1 VSISRKALLAVAST
15 FALAACTAGAGGGG
29 TAEGGGADG
38 DPIKLRY
45 AFFAPAESF
54 PGVQMQKWKEEL
66 EKRTDGQVEVELF
79 PGGTLLSAG
88 DIYDGVSAG
97 TVDIGLDS
105 PSYDESRFPFSS
117 VINAPIGMEKSQ
129 TSSPVFLDLL
139 TEFEPAEFA
148 DFEII
153 TAFTTEA
160 AYYQTKD
167 KVASIA
173 DARGLELRSAA
184 TAIPILERM
193 KAAPVGMA
201 MPDVAEA
208 LQTGVISGYVSSRDV
223 LQDFGLAEHL
233 NYVTDYPLGIST
245 GFVAVMD
252 KERYESLPDDV
263 KNVIQE
269 LKPEMMEFTAQYH
282 DEENIANSMAF
293 AEEQGVE
300 LVEVTDSA
308 EWDAIMDEV
317 AGQWVESHAD
327 AGFDAA
333 AVLERARELAEEYES
348 GGE

>member
-1 VSISRKALLAVAST
+1 MSVSRKALLAVAST
-15 FALAACTAGAGGGG
+15 FALAACTAGAGGNAGEVSGG
-29 TAEGGGADG
+29 DG
-38 DPIKLRY
+38 EPITLRY

-79 PGGTLLSAG
+79 PGGTLLGAG

-97 TVDIGLDS
+97 TVDVGLDS
-105 PSYDESRFPFSS
+105 PSYDATRFPFSS
-117 VINAPIGMEKSQ
+117 VINTPIGMEKSQ

-139 TEFEPAEFA
+139 TEFEPPEFA

-167 KVASIA
+167 KVASIP
-173 DARGLELRSAA
+173 DARSLELRSAA

-193 KAAPVGMA
+193 NAAPVGMA

-223 LQDFGLAEHL
+223 LQDFGLAEHV

-252 KERYESLPDDV
+252 KQRYESLPDDV
-263 KNVIQE
+263 KEVIQE
-269 LKPEMMEFTAQYH
+269 LKPEMMEFTAKYH
-282 DEENIANSMAF
+282 DEENIGNSMGF

-300 LVEVTDSA
+300 LVEVTDTA
-308 EWDAIMDEV
+308 EWDAIMEEV
-317 AGQWVESHAD
+317 AGEWVENHANAD
-327 AGFDAA
+327 FDAA
-333 AVLERARELAEEYES
+333 AVLERARELAEEYET